1 MTSIRRRVKHLES
14 AQGSHQKP
22 RADNGDPLGA
32 LGVHLGARPAQTH
45 LEPSPYGSHGRIRV
59 VDDPGVTIEALVID
73 LADRI
78 EAAQTTET
86 DRRAMAAMAA
96 ELPTDIDP
104 VAFILATAQV
114 LRDVC
119 GHEGPVYEQTQAR

>member
-1 MTSIRRRVKHLES
+1 MTSIRRRVQYLES
-14 AQGSHQKP
+14 VQGRHQKP
-22 RADNGDPLGA
+22 RADTGDPLGA
-32 LGVHLGARPAQTH
+32 LGAHLGARPEKTH

-86 DRRAMAAMAA
+86 DSRAMAAVAA

-104 VAFILATAQV
+104 VAFVLATAQV

-119 GHEGPVYEQTQAR
+119 SHEELNILPRGQ